1 LNVKIYSFI
10 FLLIQAQNNVSIL
23 SEVSTCLSDAL
34 DTIFNN
40 GHSIIMPENNHM
52 NFGIPN
58 NTGAL
63 SPEALK
69 LIMNKRKLASNA
81 AINEDNEHDN
91 AKRLCSINGHHQQA

>member
-1 LNVKIYSFI
+1 M
-10 FLLIQAQNNVSIL
+10 
-23 SEVSTCLSDAL
+23 

-40 GHSIIMPENNHM
+40 GHSIIMPENNNM

-63 SPEALK
+63 SPEAFK

-81 AINEDNEHDN
+81 AINGEQQYEDNEHDN
-91 AKRLCSINGHHQQA
+91 AKRLCSINGHHQHEQQA